1 METHDDSIVTFQ
13 GHTDWVSTTW
23 KCMSHV
29 VKVTCCVF
37 SPSEESILS
46 GSWDNTLC
54 IWETKSGKRLMTLNG
69 HTSWVD
75 AMFAVHSHIH
85 R

>member
-1 METHDDSIVTFQ
+1 MWETHDDSIMTFQ
-13 GHTDWVSTTW
+13 GHTGWVSTTW

-37 SPSEESILS
+37 SPSEETILS
-46 GSWDNTLC
+46 CSKDKTLC
-54 IWETKSGKRLMTLNG
+54 IWETKSGLRLLTLNG
-69 HTSWVD
+69 HTDMVRCQF
-75 AMFAVHSHIH
+75 MHSHVH